1 MSELNRRSIVEGEL
15 AALGLELAEAEGN
28 IGKLQEKLGKP
39 LSGFPSGR
47 LRTVAAER
55 LRDEAKL
62 TAEQAVAA
70 ELRQRL
76 AEAQRELA
84 TIAAEERAVFLRGL
98 DAETT
103 AAAREFIPKFEQFV
117 ADWEAFRA
125 VYYRNRAEGVRRV
138 WPLTDWSQFSGREY
152 QWLGVLTERLDMF
165 RACLGRAEAGLDE

>member
-15 AALGLELAEAEGN
+15 EALGLELAEAEGN

-70 ELRQRL
+70 ELRQRM

-103 AAAREFIPKFEQFV
+103 AAAREFIPKFETFM
-117 ADWEAFRA
+117 ADLEAFRA
-125 VYYRNRAEGVRRV
+125 VYWRGRREGVKRW
-138 WPLTDWSQFSGREY
+138 WPVTGVGCSGREY
-152 QWLGVLTERLDMF
+152 QWLDELKSEYLEKF